1 MDAVHMQSQGGKER
15 KRQEPQKK
23 TRRRKIK

>member
-15 KRQEPQKK
+15 KRQQPQKK
-23 TRRRKIK
+23 TRTRKIK